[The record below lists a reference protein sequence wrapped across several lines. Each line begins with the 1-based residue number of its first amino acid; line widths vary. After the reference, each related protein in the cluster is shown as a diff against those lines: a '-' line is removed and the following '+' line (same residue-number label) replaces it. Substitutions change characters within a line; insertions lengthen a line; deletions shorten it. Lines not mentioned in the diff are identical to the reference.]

1 MNMSF
6 TRNQKHSSA
15 YGEILAQ
22 KKIMN
27 KACKGVIVDLRQLAI
42 SQLYHGEN
50 KLILLRPLCQTRII
64 KEWGDMSTRR
74 LLFQ

>member
-27 KACKGVIVDLRQLAI
+27 KACKGVIVDLRQLSNFSAI
-42 SQLYHGEN
+42 SWREQANFNEM
-50 KLILLRPLCQTRII
+50 II
-64 KEWGDMSTRR
+64 RSA
-74 LLFQ
+74 LF